1 MTDWFYVKEGQ
12 QAGPLSESQVRRAFD
27 SGDIVSSTL
36 MWTDGMADWTAYE
49 LVKDRI
55 HSTGGSPGEASTIAC
70 PNCHSTVST
79 DDLVQM
85 GQAQICVMCKDQYVQ
100 RIREGLDPSGLDV
113 RYGGF
118 WLRFC
123 AVFLD
128 GIILNLIQWP
138 LRFLLPLLFS
148 RLPEATFILSY
159 AISLLVTFAYHIFF
173 VGNPK
178 TQATPGKLA
187 VGLRII
193 RADGGPM
200 TYAHAAGRYLGT
212 MLSSFTLGIG
222 YLMCVWDDENRC
234 LHDRICNTRVIHKK

>member
-1 MTDWFYVKEGQ
+1 MTDWFYIKEGQ
-12 QAGPLSESQVRRAFD
+12 QAGPLSESQVRRAID

-49 LVKDRI
+49 LVSDRI
-55 HSTGGSPGEASTIAC
+55 HSTGGSPGEASTITC

-79 DDLVQM
+79 DDLTQM

-100 RIREGLDPSGLDV
+100 RIREGLDPHGLDV

-123 AVFLD
+123 ALFLD
-128 GIILNLIQWP
+128 GIILNLIQLP
-138 LRFLLPLLFS
+138 LRFLLPGGLLS
-148 RLPEATFILSY
+148 LSY
-159 AISLLVTFAYHIFF
+159 FLGLTIAFAYQILF

-193 RADGGPM
+193 RADGGSM

-212 MLSSFTLGIG
+212 MLSAFTLGIG

-234 LHDRICNTRVIHKK
+234 LHDRICNTRVIHKQ

>member
-1 MTDWFYVKEGQ
+1 MTDWFYIKEGQ
-12 QAGPLSESQVRRAFD
+12 QAGPLSESQVRRAID

-49 LVKDRI
+49 LVSDRI
-55 HSTGGSPGEASTIAC
+55 HSTGGSPGEASTITC

-79 DDLVQM
+79 DDLTQM

-100 RIREGLDPSGLDV
+100 RIREGLDPHGLDV

-123 AVFLD
+123 ALFLD
-128 GIILNLIQWP
+128 GIILNLIQLP
-138 LRFLLPLLFS
+138 LRFLLPGGLLS
-148 RLPEATFILSY
+148 LSY
-159 AISLLVTFAYHIFF
+159 FLGLTIAFAYQILF

-193 RADGGPM
+193 RADGGSM

-212 MLSSFTLGIG
+212 MLSAFALGIG
-222 YLMCVWDDENRC
+222 YLMCIWDDEKRC
-234 LHDRICNTRVIHKK
+234 LHDRICNTRVIHKQ